1 MQVSMR
7 RQVAYLDLETG
18 EIEML
23 SEETFGSIDEALR
36 EVSLSSLG
44 EELRAE
50 GQALRAEGTLTE
62 IVLEDLLLSY

>member
-1 MQVSMR
+1 MR